1 MKTYIVTK
9 CNISHDIKVYGG
21 ANMATIS
28 FDREISIP
36 KENIHKLI
44 DAMRTPSKTALEL
57 PDTIKKL
64 EESRVLLKHVSRS
77 SFTSRS
83 Y

>member
-1 MKTYIVTK
+1 
-9 CNISHDIKVYGG
+9 
-21 ANMATIS
+21 MATIS

-44 DAMRTPSKTALEL
+44 DAMRTPSKIALEL

-77 SFTSRS
+77 SLTSSS